1 LKGRSTPMHTAI
13 IVLHVICTLFLIL
26 VILLQTG
33 KGAAMGSGFGAGSSQ
48 TMFGSSGAGN
58 FLTKMTTAIA
68 TLFMITSLTLATM
81 SSKEKSR
88 SIMPEEETPTA
99 AILPEPIPEAE
110 DKKSE

>member
-1 LKGRSTPMHTAI
+1 MHTTI
-13 IVLHVICTLFLIL
+13 IVVHVICTLFLIL

-33 KGAAMGSGFGAGSSQ
+33 KGAAMGSGLGSGSSQ

-68 TLFMITSLTLATM
+68 TLFMITSLTLGIM
-81 SSKEKSR
+81 STKEKSR
-88 SIMPEEETPTA
+88 SVMPDVENPATTSSPET
-99 AILPEPIPEAE
+99 IPETG

>member
-1 LKGRSTPMHTAI
+1 MHTMI
-13 IVLHVICTLFLIL
+13 IILHVICTLFLIL

-81 SSKEKSR
+81 SSKEKSH
-88 SIMPEEETPTA
+88 SIMTEEENPASTNVSQ
-99 AILPEPIPEAE
+99 PIPETGDE
-110 DKKSE
+110 RPE

>member
-1 LKGRSTPMHTAI
+1 MHTAI
-13 IVLHVICTLFLIL
+13 IIVHVICTLFLIL

-33 KGAAMGSGFGAGSSQ
+33 KGAAMGFGPGAGGSQ

-68 TLFMITSLTLATM
+68 TLFMITSLTLGIM
-81 SSKEKSR
+81 STKEKSR
-88 SIMPEEETPTA
+88 SVMPVLENPAATTFPETT
-99 AILPEPIPEAE
+99 PEVG

>member
-1 LKGRSTPMHTAI
+1 MHTI
-13 IVLHVICTLFLIL
+13 IIILHVICTLFLIL

-88 SIMPEEETPTA
+88 SIMPEEEKPANTNTFQPT
-99 AILPEPIPEAE
+99 PEAE

>member
-1 LKGRSTPMHTAI
+1 MHTMI
-13 IVLHVICTLFLIL
+13 IILHVICTLFLIL

-33 KGAAMGSGFGAGSSQ
+33 KGAAMGSGLGGGSSQ

-58 FLTKMTTAIA
+58 FLTKITTAIA

-88 SIMPEEETPTA
+88 SIMPDVEKPA
-99 AILPEPIPEAE
+99 ATN
-110 DKKSE
+110 STQS